1 MKYIIVLLSMLVVG
15 CSNEPQQAE
24 RVELHNNNTASVY
37 VGNNVIFV
45 EYEKDEHGV
54 SAIDS
59 GDVQLTREFHQ
70 RIAGMINDQ
79 LENVD

>member
-1 MKYIIVLLSMLVVG
+1 MLVVG
-15 CSNEPQQAE
+15 CSNTEQQGE
-24 RVELHNNNTASVY
+24 RVELHWNNTASVY

-45 EYEKDEHGV
+45 EYDKDKNGV

-59 GDVQLTREFHQ
+59 GDVQLTREFQQ

-79 LENVD
+79 LENVDES